1 MSIKTTILGA
11 SIAAMCLAASTASAG
26 SVSFSSIT
34 GAWSNANPSSSDFN
48 QGAGTS
54 LARVRWGGTTF
65 DNDSG
70 YDFLAAPG
78 TTSVTV
84 PPSPSSIFDL
94 GTFTHRN
101 QPISGASIDSI
112 RLTVNTNVAID
123 NVNQGNLQFVFDFF
137 HDETPNGANPC
148 QYGGQNN
155 HGVNINGC
163 ADRVTTAYNTLSQT
177 FMVGSDLYTI
187 DVLGF
192 KLGSNPAVN
201 EFLTRE
207 NAINDATLQAQV
219 KLRSEVNVPEPATLG
234 LIGLSL
240 MLVGGNGLRQ
250 RKRRAELLPS
260 ESR

>member
-1 MSIKTTILGA
+1 MSLKATVLGA
-11 SIAAMCLAASTASAG
+11 SIAALCLAASPADAG
-26 SVSFSSIT
+26 VVSFSSIV
-34 GAWSNANPSSSDFN
+34 GAWSNASPSSSIDFN
-48 QGAGTS
+48 SGAGTS

-65 DNDSG
+65 ANDSG
-70 YDFLAAPG
+70 YDFLAVPG

-94 GTFTHRN
+94 GTFTHIN
-101 QPISGASIDSI
+101 NPISGNSIDSI

-123 NVNQGNLQFVFDFF
+123 SVSQGNLQFVFDFF

-148 QYGGQNN
+148 QYGGNN
-155 HGVNINGC
+155 NQGVNINGC

-177 FMVGSDLYTI
+177 FTVGSDIYTI

-192 KLGSNPAVN
+192 KLGNNPAVN
-201 EFLTRE
+201 EFFTKE
-207 NAINDATLQAQV
+207 DFINDATLQAQV

-240 MLVGGNGLRQ
+240 MLVGANGLRR
-250 RKRRAELLPS
+250 RKR
-260 ESR
+260 